1 MKIESPV
8 LGAVE
13 ISDDKVIEFPQGL
26 PGFEQLRR
34 FVFIHEEGGESGVF
48 LLQSVDDANIAFSVT
63 GPERLG
69 ITYELPLS
77 DAEVAV
83 LELSRPEDAV
93 AAVIVRK
100 DDDKDDKVPAN
111 AGLRANFM
119 APLLINIGARRGL
132 QKIID
137 KAGYDIILRVRG

>member
-77 DAEVAV
+77 DAEVAA

-93 AAVIVRK
+93 VAIIVR
-100 DDDKDDKVPAN
+100 KDDKVPAN

-137 KAGYDIILRVRG
+137 KVSYDIILRVRG

>member
-13 ISDDKVIEFPQGL
+13 VSDDKVIEFPAGL

-34 FVFIHEEGGESGVF
+34 FVLIHEEGGERDVF
-48 LLQSVDDANIAFSVT
+48 LLQSVDDARIAFSVT

-69 ITYELPLS
+69 ITYEFPLS
-77 DAEVAV
+77 DAEVAT
-83 LELSRPEDAV
+83 LQLSGPGDAV
-93 AAVIVRK
+93 VAVIVRK
-100 DDDKDDKVPAN
+100 DDEAPAN

-119 APLLINIGARRGL
+119 APLVINASARRGL
-132 QKIID
+132 QKVID
-137 KAGYDIILRVRG
+137 KASYDIILRVRG